1 MSSTNTYTEQKYCV
15 YHTTYFGDKLPPNYI
30 GSSTVENIRQGYKG
44 SVKSKKYK
52 EIWENELKINPHLFS
67 IEIISYHETKPAA
80 LYKELQIQ
88 QLFNVVKNPLF
99 VNMAYAIPN
108 GYFGMDV
115 SGKNNPRYNSKL
127 TNETKLKISNSKIGK
142 TRPPETEQTKFIK
155 TTKKRKNWE
164 SLEYRKHFEKSYNVI
179 DPNGNCYVITGLT
192 RFCNLNNLS
201 VSCMSNVCRGERTH
215 HKQWKISKIVSNI

>member
-115 SGKNNPRYNSKL
+115 SGKNNPMFGKNRSGKNNPMFGKTGENNPNIGLKWNANQIQKVSGENNHQYGKIGVLSK
-127 TNETKLKISNSKIGK
+127 NYGKKYKRSNDTKLKISNVAKN
-142 TRPPETEQTKFIK
+142 RPMFLCLLHNKKEYTKQHIAI
-155 TTKKRKNWE
+155 
-164 SLEYRKHFEKSYNVI
+164 HFKE
-179 DPNGNCYVITGLT
+179 L
-192 RFCNLNNLS
+192 
-201 VSCMSNVCRGERTH
+201 
-215 HKQWKISKIVSNI
+215 KQFF